1 MRPAISWRSRAAIRS
16 ASEVRT
22 LADVPSAF
30 PPDRTALVHGDTRW
44 SFGELDRR
52 SREWTAWLTAQGVG
66 ADDLVAFS
74 RANGPEFI
82 ALAFGIYRAG
92 ATPAPLSG
100 KLTAFE
106 RDAILAVMKPVLF
119 VGHDDGPGTGAEV
132 SANPSGHIAASWKA
146 CTSGGSTG
154 VPKVIVDSRPA
165 GFAAGTEFIAIP
177 ADSVVLVPGPLY
189 HNAPFSAAIF
199 ALWRGSTVVM
209 MPRFDAAEA
218 LGMISRERATW
229 AMMVPTML
237 HRIMCLDSP
246 QRDAFDL
253 SSWQTVVHTAAPMPA
268 WLKHSWIEWRGAD
281 HIWEV
286 YGATEGIVRC
296 WIGGRE
302 WLERPGSVG
311 RPIGGGQ
318 LRILD
323 PSGSDCPAGT
333 EGEVFAMP
341 PSGPASTYRY
351 MGAERR
357 ATPDGWESVGD
368 IGWVDEDGY
377 LYLADRRT
385 DLIICGGVNIWPAEV
400 EAALLRH
407 PAIASCAVM
416 GRPDPELGQIVHA
429 QIESRLG
436 DLILEDLSAFLTPWL
451 AKQKHPRSLAF
462 QSKPV
467 RDDAGKVRKSRLADG
482 PS

>member
-1 MRPAISWRSRAAIRS
+1 MRP
-16 ASEVRT
+16 
-22 LADVPSAF
+22 LADVPSAT
-30 PPDRTALVHGDTRW
+30 PADRIALIHGDAGW
-44 SFGELDRR
+44 SFGDLDRR
-52 SREWTAWLTAQGVG
+52 SRQWAAWLAARGVG
-66 ADDLVAFS
+66 PDDLVAFS
-74 RANGPEFI
+74 RPNGPEFI

-100 KLTAFE
+100 KLTDYE
-106 RDAILAVMKPVLF
+106 REAILAVMKPQVF
-119 VGHDDGPGTGAEV
+119 VAPDDGPGTDGDV
-132 SANPSGHIAASWKA
+132 STHLADHVAASWKA

-154 VPKVIVDSRPA
+154 VPKVIVDARSA
-165 GFAAGTEFIAIP
+165 GFADGTEFIAIP

-199 ALWRGSTVVM
+199 ALWRGSTVVT

-218 LGMISRERATW
+218 LALIAEERATW

-237 HRIMCLDSP
+237 HRIMALDPP
-246 QRDAFDL
+246 QRAAFDL

-268 WLKHSWIEWRGAD
+268 WLKREWIEWRGPD

-311 RPIGGGQ
+311 RPIGGGR

-323 PSGSDCPAGT
+323 PDGADCPPGT
-333 EGEVFAMP
+333 EGEVYAMP
-341 PSGPASTYRY
+341 PTGPASTYRY
-351 MGAERR
+351 IGAERR

-368 IGWVDEDGY
+368 IGWVDDSSY
-377 LYLADRRT
+377 LYLSDRRT

-416 GRPDPELGQIVHA
+416 GRADRELGQIVHA
-429 QIESRLG
+429 QVESQSKEL
-436 DLILEDLSAFLTPWL
+436 DLESLSAFLAPWL
-451 AKQKHPRSLAF
+451 AKQKHPRSLEF
-462 QSKPV
+462 QTGPV
-467 RDDAGKVRKSRLADG
+467 RDDAGKVRKTRQPGAN
-482 PS
+482 P